1 MSAESSGSTGGVS
14 AGSGRRFAGRCVVVS
29 GGAHGIGAATA
40 RRLAAEGAGVV
51 IADVDAEEGE
61 RTAHAIRQDGGRA
74 DFEECDVAEEEA
86 WARTVAVARARFG
99 PVAGLLSN
107 AYTVR
112 GGAADAIEPADWNRQ
127 LSVMLT
133 GGFLGVRACLD
144 DLRATQG
151 AVVLVSSVHA
161 VMGLPGRPAYA
172 AAKAGLTGLARQ
184 LAVEYAPGVRVNA
197 LLPGPILT
205 RGWDTIGADD
215 RARTIEQTPAGRLG
229 RPAEVAASAA
239 FLLSDEASFVTGASL
254 VVDGGWSVFKTSA

>member
-1 MSAESSGSTGGVS
+1 MSAESSGSS
-14 AGSGRRFAGRCVVVS
+14 QRFVGRCVVVS

-40 RRLAAEGAGVV
+40 RRLASEGAGVV
-51 IADVDAEEGE
+51 IADVDVDEGE
-61 RTAHAIRQDGGRA
+61 RTAQAIREDGGRA
-74 DFEECDVAEEEA
+74 VFEVCDVAEEEA
-86 WARTVAVARARFG
+86 WARTVEVARDHFG
-99 PVAGLLSN
+99 PVSGLFSN

-112 GGAADAIEPADWNRQ
+112 GGAADAIEAEDWNRQ

-133 GGFLGVRACLD
+133 GAFLGVRACLD
-144 DLRATQG
+144 DLRATRG
-151 AVVLVSSVHA
+151 AVLLVSSVHA

-205 RGWDTIGADD
+205 RAWDTIGADD
-215 RARTIEQTPAGRLG
+215 RARSIEQTPAGRLG
-229 RPAEVAASAA
+229 RPEEVAASAA

-254 VVDGGWSVFKTSA
+254 VVDGGWSVYKTSA

>member
-1 MSAESSGSTGGVS
+1 MSAESSVS
-14 AGSGRRFAGRCVVVS
+14 GQRFVDRCVVVS

-40 RRLAAEGAGVV
+40 RRLASEGAGVV

-61 RTAHAIRQDGGRA
+61 RTAQAIREDGGRA
-74 DFEECDVAEEEA
+74 VFEVCDVAEEEA
-86 WARTVAVARARFG
+86 WARTVEVARDRFG
-99 PVAGLLSN
+99 PVCGLLSN

-112 GGAADAIEPADWNRQ
+112 GGAADVIKAEDWNRQ

-133 GGFLGVRACLD
+133 GAFLGVRACLD
-144 DLRATQG
+144 DLRDTRG
-151 AVVLVSSVHA
+151 AVLLVSSVHA

-205 RGWDTIGADD
+205 RAWDAIGADD
-215 RARTIEQTPAGRLG
+215 RARSIEQTPAGRLG
-229 RPAEVAASAA
+229 RPEEVAASAA

-254 VVDGGWSVFKTSA
+254 VVDGGWSVYKTSA